1 MVESERTDR
10 QIREVLANAGCDGW
24 AWAQYLDTGVPGIG
38 FRQNDVVAIASMY
51 KLFVLG
57 AYCMAVDDQ
66 QLDPIQRIVITPSKH
81 PRGGVGFGH
90 FEDAVTLS
98 MRDLVRQM
106 IMVSD
111 NVSAHALIERIPARY
126 FDLVIQKAGLNDS
139 VIALPGSLTHNAEL
153 LDHDVSPAVET
164 RRLLSE
170 HPRASL
176 DEIAF
181 NSSSTARELV
191 VLLAWMLG
199 EGDLSSTMQNFAE
212 EVLSQQAWTHRI
224 PSAFPADGVRFSGKT
239 GTIGPIRGEVSL
251 ISIVHETPIAVSVV
265 TRSAR
270 VGTNLPK
277 SDLAIGNIARILVNE
292 LLAYQ

>member
-1 MVESERTDR
+1 
-10 QIREVLANAGCDGW
+10 
-24 AWAQYLDTGVPGIG
+24 
-38 FRQNDVVAIASMY
+38 
-51 KLFVLG
+51 
-57 AYCMAVDDQ
+57 
-66 QLDPIQRIVITPSKH
+66 
-81 PRGGVGFGH
+81 
-90 FEDAVTLS
+90 
-98 MRDLVRQM
+98 M

-111 NVSAHALIERIPARY
+111 NVAAHALIERIPARY
-126 FDLVIQKAGLNDS
+126 FDLVIQKAGLIDS

-270 VGTNLPK
+270 VGTNLPN